1 MHVVNSV
8 RMLRNNHSRKLYKQ
22 VVSLN
27 KLYSSSKNLESRE
40 KSKSGDV
47 LIGALSKNTDINI
60 KVINCREL
68 VQEAIL
74 RNNLNQAAGK
84 LIGETFVCGCMMG
97 VGLKDQE
104 SLQLNLVG
112 NRGIRNVMMITNG
125 ELKVRGMVGD
135 SNFMPT
141 QGSLDS
147 ISMKEVLGEG
157 QVQVVKNHPTW
168 KTPGNGI
175 ITLNSDLSVAMNL
188 ALYLK
193 ESEQR
198 SGAMLTEVRV
208 DGNLCRHALGIMVEK
223 LPGADDDV
231 VERSI
236 FNLEKIQDRGLRS
249 YLDIA
254 VEELDNISNNSNNGN
269 LFRNFEPVLNKII
282 DDSLEG
288 IGCELKYQKYPEYT
302 CSCSIE
308 RVWRALR
315 LMDKKEIAEIVE
327 EAKPVEMTC
336 EFCGEIYSLAC
347 DDIEEEI
354 LKN

>member
-1 MHVVNSV
+1 MHVVNSI
-8 RMLRNNHSRKLYKQ
+8 RILRNNHRYKSIL
-22 VVSLN
+22 SLS
-27 KLYSSSKNLESRE
+27 KLYSTKSSKNLESEEE
-40 KSKSGDV
+40 KSNSGDV
-47 LIGALSKNTDINI
+47 LIGALSKNTDITV

-74 RNNLNQAAGK
+74 RNNLNQVSGK
-84 LIGETFVCGCMMG
+84 LLGETLVCGCMMG
-97 VGLKDQE
+97 AGLKDQE

-112 NRGIRNVMMITNG
+112 NRGIRNVMMMTDG
-125 ELKVRGMVGD
+125 ELQVRGMVGD

-147 ISMKEVLGEG
+147 ISMKDVLGEG

-175 ITLNSDLSVAMNL
+175 ITFNNDLSIAMNL

-236 FNLEKIQDRGLRS
+236 FNLEKIQDKGLRS

-254 VEELDNISNNSNNGN
+254 VEELDNSNSNSGH
-269 LFRNFEPVLNKII
+269 LFRNFEPVLNKIV

-288 IGCELKYQKYPEYT
+288 IGCEVTYQKYPEYT
-302 CSCSIE
+302 CSCSLE

-315 LMDKKEIAEIVE
+315 LMDKKEITEIVQ

-347 DDIEEEI
+347 DEIEKEI
-354 LKN
+354 LNTE